1 MIEEGSGNYPEAREN
16 LESALQFVSKN
27 NNFYAITI
35 FYCNMARL
43 HILNGEYLKAKELL
57 LKART
62 YCEEFG
68 YKYWLVMTE
77 LLEARIALET
87 STTPLRV
94 VLRNLRKCY
103 HDARDNNYI
112 YIELNVLA
120 MLVQTYSY
128 LKATKYATQYFKLL
142 KTKLGDVVKGAERV
156 ASQFLKKQYYYR
168 KKDATDFAF
177 LKVAPRKEV
186 SKDLMV
192 EQLYDLLRLS
202 NVTRIKFFVEKTLK
216 ETISPH
222 QFAIYLIDN
231 NNNLSNFMEYQ
242 CHELISKSAK
252 IPDHIYQCIFNNDIL
267 KVNIKGDH
275 FLFVPLV
282 IKSAKIG
289 CLVISDDSE
298 LNYQKDEI
306 DLMTALKLHLTAI
319 LVRVQEYTEM
329 KQNRD
334 LITKLMFAS
343 QEMMGIID
351 IAKLNLSLLSW
362 CIDFTGSSRGFLLK
376 KTFDGSLEIE
386 LALDSNKRFLS
397 SNDMVSNNVLSDVQ
411 ARKKH
416 YFHHVSQKD
425 KNIPAGGELDELVVQ
440 SIYAAPILLKN
451 SEMYGIVYLDNYLDN
466 TMKLTLN
473 QEMMKLLFMQI
484 SAAVQN
490 SLQYQNLVRRNI
502 ELGNLEKAKDC
513 FAGIVS
519 HELIT
524 PLTKLN
530 SEISRLK
537 NKIFY
542 TPEEMQEL
550 LEKADRNVHHLTR
563 TTESIMTLHRYN
575 IVEKLSFSRIDLYE
589 FGKKIKEESELIAKD
604 RKMIIKFTIEE
615 NLPTVYF
622 NWEAILKAVY
632 NVLHN
637 SVRYT
642 KDFGTIEIVIRRSSF
657 QTEKIND
664 QQSIVFII
672 RDNGKGMPQY
682 EIDRVFTKFSEL
694 NDLYSHHSGTI
705 EYDSCGLGLGLSVTK
720 RIIDLHHGKIWI
732 KSEEDEGTVVNIA
745 LPMIK
750 ELDIEDNNV

>member
-1 MIEEGSGNYPEAREN
+1 
-16 LESALQFVSKN
+16 
-27 NNFYAITI
+27 
-35 FYCNMARL
+35 
-43 HILNGEYLKAKELL
+43 
-57 LKART
+57 
-62 YCEEFG
+62 
-68 YKYWLVMTE
+68 
-77 LLEARIALET
+77 
-87 STTPLRV
+87 
-94 VLRNLRKCY
+94 
-103 HDARDNNYI
+103 
-112 YIELNVLA
+112 
-120 MLVQTYSY
+120 
-128 LKATKYATQYFKLL
+128 
-142 KTKLGDVVKGAERV
+142 
-156 ASQFLKKQYYYR
+156 
-168 KKDATDFAF
+168 
-177 LKVAPRKEV
+177 
-186 SKDLMV
+186 
-192 EQLYDLLRLS
+192 
-202 NVTRIKFFVEKTLK
+202 
-216 ETISPH
+216 
-222 QFAIYLIDN
+222 
-231 NNNLSNFMEYQ
+231 
-242 CHELISKSAK
+242 
-252 IPDHIYQCIFNNDIL
+252 
-267 KVNIKGDH
+267 
-275 FLFVPLV
+275 
-282 IKSAKIG
+282 
-289 CLVISDDSE
+289 
-298 LNYQKDEI
+298 
-306 DLMTALKLHLTAI
+306 
-319 LVRVQEYTEM
+319 
-329 KQNRD
+329 
-334 LITKLMFAS
+334 
-343 QEMMGIID
+343 
-351 IAKLNLSLLSW
+351 
-362 CIDFTGSSRGFLLK
+362 
-376 KTFDGSLEIE
+376 
-386 LALDSNKRFLS
+386 
-397 SNDMVSNNVLSDVQ
+397 
-411 ARKKH
+411 
-416 YFHHVSQKD
+416 
-425 KNIPAGGELDELVVQ
+425 
-440 SIYAAPILLKN
+440 
-451 SEMYGIVYLDNYLDN
+451 
-466 TMKLTLN
+466 
-473 QEMMKLLFMQI
+473 MMKLLFMQI